1 MHAGSLAQRAG
12 LGQACAMDPTSL
24 PLARSAALAA
34 LTAHFAGMPPVAAMQ
49 PRLLGWDGETLSLG
63 APLAANVND
72 KGCAFGGS
80 LGSLMTIAGW
90 GVAFLQLAEAALDAD
105 IYVADSRVRYLKPV
119 FEDLVVEARL
129 DTAGEDG
136 AQVARARRLCVV
148 RRAHG
153 EHRRAGLRRPEH
165 HALVL
170 HHARGTHFGEQRIV
184 EGACALEVVG
194 SQGHVADHG
203 DLPCCFTW

>member
-1 MHAGSLAQRAG
+1 
-12 LGQACAMDPTSL
+12 MDPTSL

-119 FEDLVVEARL
+119 YEDLVVEARL
-129 DTAGEDG
+129 ETAGEDG
-136 AQVARARRLCVV
+136 AQAINLPGILRAQGRVSFRINARTLLADGASAALLGGRYVAMAR
-148 RRAHG
+148 
-153 EHRRAGLRRPEH
+153 
-165 HALVL
+165 
-170 HHARGTHFGEQRIV
+170 
-184 EGACALEVVG
+184 
-194 SQGHVADHG
+194 
-203 DLPCCFTW
+203 